1 VIAIIGVVICLLPA
15 LPFYERL
22 KQATQDRS
30 TLHVATNASL
40 ILLYVLSIARAMAAP
55 FKPFIYFR
63 F

>member
-1 VIAIIGVVICLLPA
+1 MICLLPA

-30 TLHVATNASL
+30 MLHVATNASL